1 MIIKSYEVQKNKSN
15 FSKYNFFLL
24 YGENQGLKK
33 DIRKL
38 IKTELEQK
46 DSNVEILYLYE
57 DEILNN
63 EENFYNFVYTGSLF
77 NNKK

>member
-33 DIRKL
+33 DVTKF
-38 IKTELEQK
+38 IKTVIKQK
-46 DSNVEILYLYE
+46 DDNVEKMKLKS
-57 DEILNN
+57 
-63 EENFYNFVYTGSLF
+63 SLDVLVQY
-77 NNKK
+77 